1 VITIRINDHVEGK
14 YVVRTV
20 EYLATAIALLM
31 SLFDRPEFDPWNAV
45 WPPAN
50 GDAPTD
56 HIRLTHEAHVN
67 GDVTVTVDRIW
78 NTDDEEVIP
87 S

>member
-1 VITIRINDHVEGK
+1 VITIKINDHVEGK

-20 EYLATAIALLM
+20 ENPVTAMALLV

-45 WPPAN
+45 WPPLH

-56 HIRLTHEAHVN
+56 HVRLTTEAHAN
-67 GDVTVTVDRIW
+67 GDVTLTVDRIW
-78 NTDDEEVIP
+78 NTDDAEVVP